1 VSKLHPQKAGC
12 VLDIISRR
20 SPEYNITIRSRK
32 RFIAVM
38 RDSNLYTLLIRPS
51 NIPAETATSSSHT
64 DIIHLV
70 ERRDGSEEPRYTRVK
85 KRVDEERIAKGVDP
99 GAYEAELLGTREK
112 VVGQGK
118 GVVDRIS
125 PWFYYTDA
133 YTGAKLASVSA
144 TNHKAKNK
152 KIQLHSPDVV
162 LGYESTGTL

>member
-1 VSKLHPQKAGC
+1 
-12 VLDIISRR
+12 
-20 SPEYNITIRSRK
+20 
-32 RFIAVM
+32 M
-38 RDSNLYTLLIRPS
+38 
-51 NIPAETATSSSHT
+51 
-64 DIIHLV
+64 
-70 ERRDGSEEPRYTRVK
+70 K

-112 VVGQGK
+112 VVGAGQK
-118 GVVDRIS
+118 RWLTEIF